1 MPTVRLTVL
10 PIAAERADGA
20 DLVGKLGDHV
30 PGIIFACLYFN
41 VSAAEEVTA
50 ESESAMTE
58 MAERSFMVM
67 M

>member
-1 MPTVRLTVL
+1 MVPTWLASLAIMSSGST
-10 PIAAERADGA
+10 
-20 DLVGKLGDHV
+20 

-41 VSAAEEVTA
+41 VSAAEEATA